1 MGHPMELP
9 HQTLRTTATL
19 LKVLT
24 AWFGS
29 LERMVLVLP
38 STKVRRLMASRK
50 KRSEGRPNAPVGHVK
65 LPISPAVS
73 HQPSSNTPSAVLLPG
88 RLTFFPPGDDRPCS
102 RCIKR
107 GCAHTCKDGVR
118 KKAKYLE
125 DTPAEALTQD
135 TAARGRPTVTNPG
148 FPQPLPEITSHRNL
162 FGGQQ
167 ASSYPMFQS
176 GTGQLSLPQTPIDA
190 PNQPFSMPE
199 QSIAQQPNMPM
210 GQQPFSMADY
220 GSSGLQQNTPM
231 TSGSMEN
238 LFPDS
243 FDMGSLDHFN
253 FDNRYGLAEFG
264 MLNQMSTGMANSPPS
279 DSTGTFN
286 PSGSN
291 YTPGA
296 MSSVYEQSPTTEDPQ
311 YSYQSSQI
319 GQWPNG
325 STSDTRPTS
334 GRYGVTGQTQD
345 PLDGMVKQ
353 EAPSAFAIGNSAV
366 PSPSSMSSPQG
377 MLAGYDDSPASKN
390 LYTNLNP
397 SSNQAQARPDPPRTQ
412 SHQQQELSAVSASA
426 TSTPTAKEGAQIRAQ
441 ASRRNR
447 NPSTVYEDVKQPYS
461 YTAAFHS
468 LTALI
473 QRRFSPHR
481 TAHIAKALAA
491 IRPSFISCTMKLNKD
506 DLVFMEKCLQRTLW
520 EYEDF
525 ISATGTPTIIC
536 RRTGEV
542 VAVGKEFSILTGW
555 SSNVLLGREPNLNVN
570 QGGGDSSNPASA
582 PGGTGASTHGG
593 TNTPRNPV
601 EAKPDTPVNIVD
613 LLDDESVCDFF
624 TDYAHLA
631 FGDSRGSVITPCKL
645 LKYRT
650 STDTGYDDNLDDQ
663 VGSRLKRSRDANL
676 GRKGQTVKGE
686 AGMRQLGKADGKV
699 DCMLC
704 WSVKRDVFDIPM
716 LCVMNVRHSSSL
728 SLKGPI
734 LTGYSKVLPCI

>member
-1 MGHPMELP
+1 M
-9 HQTLRTTATL
+9 
-19 LKVLT
+19 
-24 AWFGS
+24 
-29 LERMVLVLP
+29 
-38 STKVRRLMASRK
+38 
-50 KRSEGRPNAPVGHVK
+50 
-65 LPISPAVS
+65 
-73 HQPSSNTPSAVLLPG
+73 
-88 RLTFFPPGDDRPCS
+88 
-102 RCIKR
+102 
-107 GCAHTCKDGVR
+107 R

-135 TAARGRPTVTNPG
+135 NAPRGRPTVNNPG
-148 FPQPLPEITSHRNL
+148 FPQPLPEMTGQRNL
-162 FGGQQ
+162 FTRHQP
-167 ASSYPMFQS
+167 SSYPVFQS
-176 GTGQLSLPQTPIDA
+176 ATAQLPSLPQTPIDN
-190 PNQPFSMPE
+190 PNQPFSMPQ
-199 QSIAQQPNMPM
+199 QSIAQQANVPM
-210 GQQPFSMADY
+210 DQQHFPLADY
-220 GSSGLQQNTPM
+220 GGVAMRPNATM
-231 TSGSMEN
+231 ASGSMDN

-264 MLNQMSTGMANSPPS
+264 MLNQMSTGMAHSPPS
-279 DSTGTFN
+279 DGTSTFN
-286 PSGSN
+286 PNGSS

-296 MSSVYEQSPTTEDPQ
+296 MSAVYEQSPTAEDQ
-311 YSYQSSQI
+311 HYAYQSNQM
-319 GQWPNG
+319 GQWSNG
-325 STSDTRPTS
+325 SPSDARS
-334 GRYGVTGQTQD
+334 NAGRYGVRGQTQD
-345 PLDGMVKQ
+345 PLDGIMKQ

-390 LYTNLNP
+390 MYTNLNTP
-397 SSNQAQARPDPPRTQ
+397 SHQAQAHPDPPRTQ
-412 SHQQQELSAVSASA
+412 SHQPQELSAVSASV
-426 TSTPTAKEGAQIRAQ
+426 TSTPTVKEGAPTPAPV
-441 ASRRNR
+441 SRRNR

-461 YTAAFHS
+461 YTTAFHS
-468 LTALI
+468 LAALI

-525 ISATGTPTIIC
+525 ISATGTPTLIC

-570 QGGGDSSNPASA
+570 QGGSDSSNPASA
-582 PGGTGASTHGG
+582 QGAGTGASTRGG
-593 TNTPRNPV
+593 TNTPRNPA
-601 EAKPDTPVNIVD
+601 EAAKPDTPVNIVD
-613 LLDDESVCDFF
+613 LLDDESVCEFF

-631 FGDSRGSVITPCKL
+631 FGDSRGSVISPCKL

-650 STDTGYDDNLDDQ
+650 STDTSYDDNLDDQ

-676 GRKGQTVKGE
+676 KQSQGVKGE
-686 AGMRQLGKADGKV
+686 AGMTQLGKTDGKV

-716 LCVMNVRHSSSL
+716 LCVMNVRDEM
-728 SLKGPI
+728 PPFNFI
-734 LTGYSKVLPCI
+734 LF